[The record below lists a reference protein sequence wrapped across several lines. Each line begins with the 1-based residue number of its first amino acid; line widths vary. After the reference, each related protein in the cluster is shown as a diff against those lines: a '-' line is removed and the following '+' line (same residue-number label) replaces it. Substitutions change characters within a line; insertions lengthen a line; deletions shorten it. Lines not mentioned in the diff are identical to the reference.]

1 MHLAN
6 LGILICRFSKVKLH
20 PFLISPTT
28 GNGKRDRNQ
37 GACTRLAAGERGF
50 WNPQTQPFRLLW
62 LTVRSAYGEDVW
74 GSADLLTISW
84 VKIIIVHCPC
94 WLHFL
99 ETFIV
104 GLLSPSVFSSAHC
117 LCVEEVTLGL
127 AGQRNLLWTG
137 VPLHGTIQA
146 QQKTE

>member
-37 GACTRLAAGERGF
+37 GACTRLAAVEQGF
-50 WNPQTQPFRLLW
+50 WNPPIKPFRLLW
-62 LTVRSAYGEDVW
+62 LTVRSAYSEDVW
-74 GSADLLTISW
+74 GSTDLLTISW
-84 VKIIIVHCPC
+84 VKMNNNCPLPLLIVR
-94 WLHFL
+94 LG
-99 ETFIV
+99 TFIA

-127 AGQRNLLWTG
+127 AGQRDL
-137 VPLHGTIQA
+137 
-146 QQKTE
+146 